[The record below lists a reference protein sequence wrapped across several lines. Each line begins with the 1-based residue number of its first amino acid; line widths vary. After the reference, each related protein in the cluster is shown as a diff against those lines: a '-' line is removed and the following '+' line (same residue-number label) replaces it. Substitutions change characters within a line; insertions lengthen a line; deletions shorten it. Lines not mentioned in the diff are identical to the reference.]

1 MDGTTPPR
9 GLHDRRETGMGLLRL
24 LAGAVV
30 LVFKAR
36 RLTWRLDGSAS
47 RPSAGGGDAAR
58 PETGPEGL
66 AAALGAERAQLDALV
81 DALGSRVAECGVRV
95 PADLSALAAMSSIPP
110 EAEEDGGALGHVVG
124 GQGMD
129 LGGPDGSGLEAA
141 IAALAADHARVL
153 DDIET
158 LQALLPPHRDPAT
171 AALLEVC
178 HAACLARR
186 RTLTALLAARWWRHD
201 EAP

>member
-1 MDGTTPPR
+1 
-9 GLHDRRETGMGLLRL
+9 MGLLRL

-30 LVFKAR
+30 LVFKTR
-36 RLTWRLDGSAS
+36 RLTWRLDGSAG
-47 RPSAGGGDAAR
+47 SAGGGDAAR
-58 PETGPEGL
+58 PETGPETRPEGL

-81 DALGSRVAECGVRV
+81 DALGSRVAECGVGV

-110 EAEEDGGALGHVVG
+110 EAEEDGGALGHVAD
-124 GQGMD
+124 GQGMGP
-129 LGGPDGSGLEAA
+129 GGPDGPGLEAA

-186 RTLTALLAARWWRHD
+186 RTLTALLAARRWGHG

>member
-36 RLTWRLDGSAS
+36 RLSWRLDGSAG
-47 RPSAGGGDAAR
+47 RPSVRGGDAAR
-58 PETGPEGL
+58 PETGPETRPEGL
-66 AAALGAERAQLDALV
+66 AAALAAERAQLDALV
-81 DALGSRVAECGVRV
+81 DALGSRVAECGVGV
-95 PADLSALAAMSSIPP
+95 PADLGALAAMSSIPP
-110 EAEEDGGALGHVVG
+110 EDEEDLGAPGYG
-124 GQGMD
+124 ADGRAKGP
-129 LGGPDGSGLEAA
+129 GGPDGRGLGAA

-186 RTLTALLAARWWRHD
+186 RTLTALLAARW
-201 EAP
+201 